1 MNNTKKAFMLA
12 GAIISIVYFVV
23 LIYLGFLFF
32 VSSSMMTL
40 DYVRQV
46 VDASSYDEEMLQ
58 AVLSIAKTLLNMMAI
73 YVLVIA
79 IVSLVF
85 SIKVLKQ
92 SSARQNKKANII
104 TLLVVSVLSANI
116 ITAAFMIVALCLKFE
131 QPQTNNL
138 NPNQNEVVMEKVN
151 E

>member
-1 MNNTKKAFMLA
+1 MNNTKKMFMMA

-104 TLLVVSVLSANI
+104 TLLVFSILSANI

-131 QPQTNNL
+131 QPQLDNNL
-138 NPNQNEVVMEKVN
+138 NLDQN
-151 E
+151 